1 MTYTFK
7 PIELFWAA
15 LTAVVT
21 VILQALI
28 SFDPT
33 QITDFRLWAIG
44 IGAGAVRAA
53 AAALI
58 VFFTKS
64 VTDQPDPG
72 GDAEG

>member
-7 PIELFWAA
+7 PVELFWAA

-21 VILQALI
+21 VVLQALI
-28 SFDPT
+28 TFDPAE
-33 QITDFRLWAIG
+33 ITDWRLWAIG

-58 VFFTKS
+58 VFFTR
-64 VTDQPDPG
+64 G
-72 GDAEG
+72 AAEG

>member
-15 LTAVVT
+15 LVAVVT

-28 SFDPT
+28 TFDPAE
-33 QITDFRLWAIG
+33 IADWRLWAIG

-58 VFFTKS
+58 VFFTRS
-64 VTDQPDPG
+64 AADG
-72 GDAEG
+72 G

>member
-7 PIELFWAA
+7 PIELFWAG

-21 VILQALI
+21 VVLQALI
-28 SFDPT
+28 TFDPAE
-33 QITDFRLWAIG
+33 IADWRLWAIG

-58 VFFTKS
+58 VFFTRG
-64 VTDQPDPG
+64 TT
-72 GDAEG
+72 EG

>member
-21 VILQALI
+21 VVLQALI
-28 SFDPT
+28 TFDPSE
-33 QITDFRLWAIG
+33 IADWRLWAIG

-58 VFFTKS
+58 VFFTKT
-64 VTDQPDPG
+64 VAG
-72 GDAEG
+72 GD

>member
-21 VILQALI
+21 VVLQALI

-33 QITDFRLWAIG
+33 QIGDLKLWAIG

-58 VFFTKS
+58 VFFTK
-64 VTDQPDPG
+64 T
-72 GDAEG
+72 ATEG

>member
-21 VILQALI
+21 VVLQALI
-28 SFDPT
+28 TFDPNEIVDWET
-33 QITDFRLWAIG
+33 WAVG

-58 VFFTKS
+58 VFFTRGA
-64 VTDQPDPG
+64 T
-72 GDAEG
+72 E